1 MATTAGN
8 YNTKIQQ
15 AYSITKQCGKLMD
28 AVTKKGGHQ
37 ICWPPPQSNYENKL
51 DYSSTFF
58 TFEPMRS

>member
-37 ICWPPPQSNYENKL
+37 IRPFLLLHP
-51 DYSSTFF
+51 
-58 TFEPMRS
+58 